1 MSSFQQQSNWK
12 GADGKPIA
20 HSAFIRQVF
29 MECLL
34 RPGPFDRH
42 GHLAE
47 KQSGL
52 GLALVL
58 EGRSG
63 SSRTPCSKKGR
74 NLAGLDS
81 SGYHH
86 PGGCTARHRVL
97 HWVLVQGKYH
107 RTGGVRRG
115 RCPCVLGV
123 GPGASGKQGGS
134 RIKTPLNSQ
143 SGGQWEREADS
154 TTDHPK
160 LTALTGE
167 I

>member
-1 MSSFQQQSNWK
+1 
-12 GADGKPIA
+12 
-20 HSAFIRQVF
+20 

-47 KQSGL
+47 KQPGL
-52 GLALVL
+52 GPALLQLTV
-58 EGRSG
+58 
-63 SSRTPCSKKGR
+63 
-74 NLAGLDS
+74 
-81 SGYHH
+81 H
-86 PGGCTARHRVL
+86 
-97 HWVLVQGKYH
+97 GKYH
-107 RTGGVRRG
+107 RTVGVRRG
-115 RCPCVLGV
+115 RCPCVLSA

-143 SGGQWEREADS
+143 SDGQWEREADS

-160 LTALTGE
+160 LTALGE